1 MYREIV
7 EAGSAA
13 GADLVVFE
21 TMTDLL
27 ECKAAVLAAKEHSDL
42 PVAVTMTFEINQ
54 RTFTGCCIESMALT
68 LSGLGVD
75 ALGVNCSLGPAEL
88 EPVVA
93 KLSEWT
99 NLPIIVKPN
108 AGLPDPVTNEYNVS
122 PEEFAQMMKNLR
134 KYGIKVFGGC
144 CGTTPDFIRCVSE
157 MLHTDGNAGFWHE
170 KEIPAAVCSPTKAVT
185 ITEPRIIGN
194 VSIRPVRSCLRKPC
208 CAAIWTTF

>member
-93 KLSEWT
+93 KLSCR
-99 NLPIIVKPN
+99 L
-108 AGLPDPVTNEYNVS
+108 S
-122 PEEFAQMMKNLR
+122 
-134 KYGIKVFGGC
+134 
-144 CGTTPDFIRCVSE
+144 
-157 MLHTDGNAGFWHE
+157 
-170 KEIPAAVCSPTKAVT
+170 
-185 ITEPRIIGN
+185 
-194 VSIRPVRSCLRKPC
+194 
-208 CAAIWTTF
+208 